1 MAQLSDDETRDE
13 KLHFYYIGGSITQG
27 YDGKDTLAP
36 EATYIGWVEAWF
48 EEHYPGRTA
57 HHRAGRSGTTSYW
70 GAACIDS
77 IVEQVS
83 SKDQCPVLWIL
94 WQSHKTLLSGRFR
107 WTLISQLWPR
117 ECQAGG

>member
-70 GAACIDS
+70 GAACIDT
-77 IVEQVS
+77 IVEQVT
-83 SKDQCPVLWIL
+83 CRGPTERPVLRIL
-94 WQSHKTLLSGRFR
+94 WPSHMILLSGRFR
-107 WTLISQLWPR
+107 WALISQL
-117 ECQAGG
+117 